1 MAPAIAFYLG
11 LVIVSFIITSLVIVP
26 FIDMLYRFKFQRQ
39 KQVTLDAMGVRTSV
53 FDKFHKHKVGTPVGG
68 GLLVI
73 LVVTFL
79 FGIMFYLLN
88 LSGRN
93 IVRVYPLSRE
103 IFVIFFTFISFGILG
118 LYDDIKKFFGFKKS
132 KFFGLR
138 LMHKF
143 ALQWILAFIIS
154 FMLYSWLGISFLHVP
169 FLGIV
174 QMGWLFVPFAAL
186 TIVSFTNAVNI
197 TDGLDGLAA
206 GVLMICLVGFW
217 ILSASILDTPLS
229 MFISLWIGSL
239 IAFLYFNV
247 FPARIFMGDVGAL
260 AFGASLAV
268 SGLLLGKVIGLVVI
282 GGIFF
287 LEVFTSA
294 VQLLSKKFLGR
305 KYFPVAPFHL
315 YLQQMGWE
323 EPKIVMRAWLAG
335 IILTIVG
342 LWISVV

>member
-26 FIDMLYRFKFQRQ
+26 FIDMLYRLKFQRQ
-39 KQVTLDAMGVRTSV
+39 KQVTMDAMGVRTSI
-53 FDKFHKHKVGTPVGG
+53 FDKFHKHKAGTPVGG

-79 FGIMFYLLN
+79 FGIMFYLLS
-88 LSGRN
+88 LSGRS
-93 IVRVYPLSRE
+93 IVQVYPLAKE

-132 KFFGLR
+132 KFFGMR

-143 ALQWILAFIIS
+143 ILQWLLAFIIS

-174 QMGWLFVPFAAL
+174 QMGWLFVPFAAF

-197 TDGLDGLAA
+197 TDGLDGLAS

-239 IAFLYFNV
+239 IAFLYFNIY
-247 FPARIFMGDVGAL
+247 PARIFMGDVGAL

-282 GGIFF
+282 GGVFF
-287 LEVFTSA
+287 VEVFTSA

-335 IILTIVG
+335 IILTIIG